1 MTTGTAIELARR
13 EGRALGSPLRLTM
26 AGAAVAGAPELADE
40 AWSAV
45 EAVFA
50 AVDTA
55 MSRFR
60 EDSELTGLCR
70 RSPEPTAG
78 VSRMLVRAL
87 VAADRATRIT
97 GGRFDPRVVE
107 PLERIGYVGVPQ
119 DRDPGTP
126 ATRRGPSDHIVIC
139 EGRRGTIALPE
150 AVDLGGIGKGLA
162 LRWAADTLDR
172 VLAETLNLSGGYLL
186 DAGGDVAGNGAPGPR
201 EPWLVGI
208 EDPARGERPAAV
220 IRGSGR
226 WAVATSSTGRL
237 RWERDGRTVH
247 HLIDPR
253 TGEPGGTGLI
263 AVTVAGRDPAWSE
276 VWSKALFLE
285 GAAGIASAARRRGLA
300 AWWIGT
306 DGSLEMTPAAR
317 QRTTWVAAET

>member
-1 MTTGTAIELARR
+1 VTSGTAIELARR

-26 AGAAVAGAPELADE
+26 ADAAVAGALEIADE

-50 AVDTA
+50 ALDTA

-107 PLERIGYVGVPQ
+107 SLERIGYLGVPQ
-119 DRDPGTP
+119 GRDPGSLP
-126 ATRRGPSDHIVIC
+126 IRRGSADRVVVR
-139 EGRRGTIALPE
+139 EGRRGAIALPE

-162 LRWAADTLDR
+162 LRWSADMLDR
-172 VLAETLNLSGGYLL
+172 VLAGVMNSGGGYLL
-186 DAGGDVAGNGAPGPR
+186 DAGGDVVGNGTAGSA

-208 EDPARGERPAAV
+208 EDPSGGERPAAV
-220 IRGSGR
+220 IRGAGR

-237 RWERDGRTVH
+237 RWERDGRMVH

-253 TGEPGGTGLI
+253 TGEPGGDGLL
-263 AVTVAGRDPAWSE
+263 AVTVAGADPAWAE

-285 GAAGIASAARRRGLA
+285 GVRGVADAARRRGLA
-300 AWWIGT
+300 AWWAT
-306 DGSLEMTPAAR
+306 EDGRFEMTAAAR
-317 QRTTWVAAET
+317 ARTIWVAGEA

>member
-1 MTTGTAIELARR
+1 MTSGTAIELARR

-26 AGAAVAGAPELADE
+26 ADAAVAGAPELADE
-40 AWSAV
+40 AWSTV

-60 EDSELTGLCR
+60 DDSELTGLCR

-87 VAADRATRIT
+87 VAADRATRVT
-97 GGRFDPRVVE
+97 GGRFDPRVVK
-107 PLERIGYVGVPQ
+107 PLERIGYLGVPQ
-119 DRDPGTP
+119 GRDPGSLP
-126 ATRRGPSDHIVIC
+126 MRRGSVDRVVVR
-139 EGRRGTIALPE
+139 EGRRGAIALPE

-162 LRWAADTLDR
+162 LRWAADMLDR
-172 VLAETLNLSGGYLL
+172 VLAGALNTGGGYLL
-186 DAGGDVAGNGAPGPR
+186 DAGGDVVGNGAPGPR

-208 EDPARGERPAAV
+208 EDPSGGNKPAAV
-220 IRGSGR
+220 IRATGR

-253 TGEPGGTGLI
+253 TGEPGGAGLQ
-263 AVTVAGRDPAWSE
+263 AVTVSGSDPAWAE
-276 VWSKALFLE
+276 VWTKALFLE
-285 GAAGIASAARRRGLA
+285 GATGIAAAARRRGIA
-300 AWWIGT
+300 AWWLTENGL
-306 DGSLEMTPAAR
+306 LEMTPGAR
-317 QRTTWVAAET
+317 QRTTWVATEA

>member
-26 AGAAVAGAPELADE
+26 AGAAELADE

-60 EDSELTGLCR
+60 EDSELTSLCR

-107 PLERIGYVGVPQ
+107 SLERIGYLGVPQ
-119 DRDPGTP
+119 ARDPGSLP
-126 ATRRGPSDHIVIC
+126 IWRGHSDRIVIRD
-139 EGRRGTIALPE
+139 GRRAAIALPE

-162 LRWAADTLDR
+162 LRWSADMLDR
-172 VLAETLNLSGGYLL
+172 ALARALNAGGGYLL
-186 DAGGDVAGNGAPGPR
+186 DAGGDVVGNGAAGPA
-201 EPWLVGI
+201 EPWQVGI
-208 EDPARGERPAAV
+208 EDPSGGEQPAAV
-220 IRGSGR
+220 IRGVGR
-226 WAVATSSTGRL
+226 WAVATSSSSRL

-253 TGEPGGTGLI
+253 TGESGGAGLR
-263 AVTVAGRDPAWSE
+263 AVTVSGPDPAWAE
-276 VWSKALFLE
+276 VWTKALFLD
-285 GAAGIASAARRRGLA
+285 GATEIAAAARRRGIA
-300 AWWIGT
+300 AWWLT
-306 DGSLEMTPAAR
+306 EDGRFEMTPAAR
-317 QRTTWVAAET
+317 LRTTWVAAEA